1 MPEFTQEGGL
11 FKIDTPLGTD
21 VLLLRSFQG
30 SEGISRLFRFQL
42 DLLSENSSIAFSD
55 IIGKNVTI
63 SLKQPDDS
71 YRYINGIISRFAQQ
85 ATEEQFTA
93 YTAEMVPWLWLLTRD
108 ADCQGFVNKSIS
120 DIITS
125 VFSNL
130 GFNDFE
136 NKLQNSYPTR
146 DYCVQYRES
155 SFNFVSRLMEQYG
168 IFYFF
173 KHEEHRHTLVLADSP
188 TSHDTCPGRSE
199 ILYGAVSGGPH
210 EDLITSW
217 QLEQELRPG
226 KYAQQDYNFK
236 TPSANLLAT
245 EPTMY
250 DVGGNTKYEV
260 FDYPGEHLTQDAG
273 QGLAKIRMQEIEA
286 GHLLASGTSTCRMFI
301 SGYKFTLEAHPAEA
315 MNKDYVLTEI
325 HHYAETDAFRTSG
338 GAKAESYSNSFTC
351 IPESIPFR
359 PARVTVR
366 PHVHSLAS
374 AIVIGPSGDEIN
386 TDEYGRIQV
395 MFPWDQ
401 YRYGTGTAWC
411 RVSQIWAG
419 KNWGAIFLPRIG
431 QEVWVDFEEG
441 DPDHPIIVGC
451 VYNAQQMPPCT
462 LPDKQN
468 ISGFRSRSTKGGGEH
483 DSNVLTFDD
492 TMGSEVFYMRAQKD
506 MAVRVE
512 NNDDLKV
519 MNDQT
524 ITITNNRTEV
534 VQKGNEKITIQ
545 KGNRDTAIDTGNET
559 LKISQGNRDVTI
571 SMGNDSLKLSMG
583 NQSTKLD
590 LGASTTEAM
599 QSITLK
605 VGQNS
610 IVIDQT
616 GVTIKGTMIT
626 IEGQAITQVKGDGLL
641 ILKGGLVMI
650 N

>member
-21 VLLLRSFQG
+21 ALLLRGFQG

-42 DLLSENSSIAFSD
+42 NLLSENSSIEFSD
-55 IIGKNVTI
+55 IIGKNVTVY
-63 SLKQPDDS
+63 LKQPDDS
-71 YRYINGIISRFAQQ
+71 YRYINGIISRFAQH
-85 ATEEQFTA
+85 AKEERFTA

-108 ADCQGFVNKSIS
+108 ADCRGFLNKSIS
-120 DIITS
+120 DIIEQ
-125 VFSNL
+125 VFNDL
-130 GFNDFE
+130 GFNDYE
-136 NKLQNSYPTR
+136 NQLQNSYPTR
-146 DYCVQYRES
+146 DYVAQYRES

-173 KHEEHRHTLVLADSP
+173 KHEEHKHTMVLADASS
-188 TSHDTCPGRSE
+188 SHDPCPGRSE
-199 ILYGAVSGGPH
+199 VIYGTVSGGPH

-217 QLEQELRPG
+217 QIEQELRPG
-226 KYAQQDYNFK
+226 KYSQQDYNFK
-236 TPSANLLAT
+236 TSTANLTAT

-250 DVGGNTKYEV
+250 QVGGNSKFEV
-260 FDYPGEHLTQDAG
+260 YDYPGEHLTQDAG
-273 QGLAKIRMQEIEA
+273 QALAKVRMQEIEA
-286 GHLLASGTSTCRMFI
+286 GHLVASGSSTCRMFI
-301 SGYKFTLEAHPAEA
+301 SGYKFTLQGHPSDS

-325 HHYAETDAFRTSG
+325 QHHAVTDAFSSSG
-338 GAKAESYSNSFTC
+338 GGEGEFYSNSFTC
-351 IPESIPFR
+351 IPESVPFR

-366 PHVHSLAS
+366 PHVHSLSS
-374 AIVIGPSGDEIN
+374 ATVIGGDDGTIN

-395 MFPWDQ
+395 MFAWDTH
-401 YRYGTGTAWC
+401 RHASGTAWC
-411 RVSQIWAG
+411 RVLQIWAG
-419 KNWGAIFLPRIG
+419 KNWGAIFLPRVG

-441 DPDHPIIVGC
+441 DPDHPVIVGG

-468 ISGFRSRSTKGGGEH
+468 ISGFRSRSLVGGGEH

-512 NNDDLKV
+512 HDEDYHV
-519 MNDQT
+519 YNDQSVSVDNDQN
-524 ITITNNRTEV
+524 ITVKKNRTIYVMEGNLQTSV
-534 VQKGNEKITIQ
+534 VEKHRTAFIQ
-545 KGNRDTAIDTGNET
+545 
-559 LKISQGNRDVTI
+559 QGNDNLTI
-571 SMGNDSLKLSMG
+571 SMGN
-583 NQSTKLD
+583 QTTKLD
-590 LGASTTEAM
+590 MGASSTEAM